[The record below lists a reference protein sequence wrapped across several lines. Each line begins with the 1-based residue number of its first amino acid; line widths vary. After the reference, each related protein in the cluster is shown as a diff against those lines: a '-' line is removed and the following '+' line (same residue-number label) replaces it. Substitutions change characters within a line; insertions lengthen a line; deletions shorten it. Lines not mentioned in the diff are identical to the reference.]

1 MSSRLINSLA
11 TTDALAAAFS
21 DAAFLQ
27 GMLDF
32 ETALARAEASA
43 GLVPSAAASAITR
56 AAVARDFDIDAIVQ
70 GARSHATPVVTVVQM
85 LEARVEAI
93 DAQAARW
100 VHFGATSQDVF
111 DTTLVLCIRTA
122 WPSLERDHTRVVEA
136 LDRLAKDHSGTVML
150 GRTLLQPATPITF
163 GLKAAGWLGSL
174 SRSWKACVLAH
185 ESAMVLQFGGAAGT
199 LAVLGNKGGSV
210 EAALAKELGLSVPDA
225 PWHAHRDRLA
235 TLVAACGIYTG
246 ALGKVARD
254 ISLLM
259 QHEVGEVF
267 ERGGGSS
274 TMPHKRNPSG
284 CAIALAAATR
294 LPGLVAALLSSM
306 PHEHE
311 RSAGGWH
318 TEAPI
323 VADVIQTTGSA
334 LSAMADTIDGLTIDP
349 ARMRHNIDATRGAI
363 FAERV
368 VMTIAPAVGRAK
380 ATDMVK
386 KAMDTAK
393 RSGSTFADAVAG
405 MPEVAALM
413 SRDDIAGLAV
423 PENYLGVADAFR
435 QRLIASATHARPS
448 GKR

>member
-11 TTDALAAAFS
+11 TTDALATAFS

-32 ETALARAEASA
+32 ESALARAEATA
-43 GLVPSAAASAITR
+43 GLVPGAAASAIAN

-70 GARSHATPVVTVVQM
+70 DARSTATPVIAVVQM

-93 DAQAARW
+93 DAKAARW

-111 DTTLVLCIRTA
+111 DTALVLCVRTA
-122 WPSLERDHTRVVEA
+122 WPSLERDHTRMVEA
-136 LDRLAKDHSGTVML
+136 LDRLAREHSGTVML

-174 SRSWKACVLAH
+174 SRIWKACASAH
-185 ESAMVLQFGGAAGT
+185 EGAMVVQFGGAAGT
-199 LAVLGNKGGSV
+199 LAALGSKGTAV
-210 EAALAKELGLSVPDA
+210 ETALAKELGLSLPDA

-235 TLVAACGIYTG
+235 ALVAACGIYTG

-274 TMPHKRNPSG
+274 TMPHKKNPSG
-284 CAIALAAATR
+284 CAVALAAATR
-294 LPGLVAALLSSM
+294 VPGLVAAMLNSM
-306 PHEHE
+306 PQEHE

-318 TEAPI
+318 AEAPI
-323 VADVIQTTGSA
+323 VADVVQTTGSA
-334 LSAMADTIDGLTIDP
+334 LSAMAGAIDELTIDP

-363 FAERV
+363 FAERIAT
-368 VMTIAPAVGRAK
+368 TITSAVGRAR
-380 ATDMVK
+380 AADMVK
-386 KAMDTAK
+386 TAIGASQ
-393 RSGSTFADAVAG
+393 RSGSTLAETVAHT
-405 MPEVAALM
+405 PELAALM
-413 SRDDIAGLAV
+413 SPDDIAGLAV
-423 PENYLGVADAFR
+423 PENYLGAADAFR

>member
-11 TTDALAAAFS
+11 TTDVLATAFS
-21 DAAFLQ
+21 DGVFLQ

-32 ETALARAEASA
+32 EAALARAEASA
-43 GLVPSAAASAITR
+43 GLVPGAAASAITR

-70 GARSHATPVVTVVQM
+70 SARSNATPVVAAVQM
-85 LEARVEAI
+85 LEARVATI

-111 DTTLVLCIRTA
+111 DTALVLCVRTA
-122 WPSLERDHTRVVEA
+122 WPSLERDHTRLVSA
-136 LDRLAKDHSGTVML
+136 LERLAREHSGTLML

-174 SRSWKACVLAH
+174 SRSWKACA
-185 ESAMVLQFGGAAGT
+185 SAYEGALVLQFGGAAGT
-199 LAVLGNKGGSV
+199 LSALGSKGGAV
-210 EAALAKELGLSVPDA
+210 ETALAKELGLSVPDA

-235 TLVAACGIYTG
+235 ALVAACGIYTG
-246 ALGKVARD
+246 ALGKMARD
-254 ISLLM
+254 IALLM
-259 QHEVGEVF
+259 QHEVGEAS

-284 CAIALAAATR
+284 CAIVLAAAAR
-294 LPGLVAALLSSM
+294 VPGLVAAMLSSM

-311 RSAGGWH
+311 RSVGGWH
-318 TEAPI
+318 AEGPI
-323 VADVIQTTGSA
+323 VADVIQANGSA
-334 LSAMADTIDGLTIDP
+334 LSAMADAIEGLTIDP

-368 VMTIAPAVGRAK
+368 AVTVTPAVGRAK
-380 ATDMVK
+380 A
-386 KAMDTAK
+386 AELAK
-393 RSGSTFADAVAG
+393 RAIDNAQRSGSTFAEAVAE
-405 MPEVAALM
+405 MPELAAAM
-413 SRDDIAGLAV
+413 SAEDIAGLAV

-435 QRLIASATHARPS
+435 QRLIASAALARPA